1 MTIQEMNTKQL
12 ILEIVDDEDSD
23 IELGATV
30 WNPRLTNELNDF
42 AKPSQTPQEVER
54 RIQNMNQILEV
65 HTFET
70 VVDDQFIRGSD
81 IYSSEVQDKEDVY
94 ALLDN
99 IFKSVRLLR
108 FKYGDLEREGYLTE
122 LSFEERAQDDNSIF
136 RIEFNFL
143 VGRPMSGGS

>member
-1 MTIQEMNTKQL
+1 MSMHEMNTKQL
-12 ILEIVDDEDSD
+12 ILEIIDDEDSD

-65 HTFET
+65 HTFEA
-70 VVDDQFIRGSD
+70 VVDNEFIEGSSVYGTGVD
-81 IYSSEVQDKEDVY
+81 DKEDVY
-94 ALLDN
+94 QLMDS

-143 VGRPMSGGS
+143 VGRPMSGE